1 MPNLPNMPTMPKA
14 RALLG
19 SPSVGHWLLRQALLI
34 LGITAVISTGLVL
47 MFDQRIA
54 PTVIYT
60 LCISACCFICV
71 RGLSMLLG
79 AWVNRGKSMPG
90 QVWPTWPG
98 WPLMVVSLIVGT
110 VLGYSLGNE
119 MANWVT
125 GFNEPGLRGSS
136 WRRGLTIMMVSLIP
150 GIGMTMYFVHRG
162 RLAAAEVKVQAA
174 QRQAAEN
181 QLRLLA
187 SQLEPHMLF
196 NTLANLR
203 VLIGMDPARAQAM
216 LDQLI
221 AFLRATLNASRSSQ
235 HSLKDEFARLAD
247 YLALMQIRMGTR
259 LRPVLDLPP
268 ELAALQIPPL
278 LLQPLVENA
287 IKHGLEPNIDGGE
300 LRISARLEAGQL
312 VLEVAD
318 TGVGLST
325 LPDAEGTQVGTNFG
339 LQQIRERIATHYG
352 AAARFDLQ
360 PGTSSG
366 SGGSVATLYLPTT

>member
-1 MPNLPNMPTMPKA
+1 MFDATT
-14 RALLG
+14 LLG
-19 SPSVGHWLLRQALLI
+19 HSSVGHWLLRQALLI
-34 LGITAVISTGLVL
+34 LGITAVVSSGLVVV
-47 MFDQRIA
+47 FDQRIA

-71 RGLSMLLG
+71 RGLSLLLG
-79 AWVNRGKSMPG
+79 AWVNRGKLPPD
-90 QVWPTWPG
+90 QVWPTGSGWPG
-98 WPLMVVSLIVGT
+98 WPLMVVSLIIGT
-110 VLGYSLGNE
+110 ALGYSLGIE
-119 MANWVT
+119 LANWVT

-150 GIGMTMYFVHRG
+150 GIAMTMFFVHRG

-247 YLALMQIRMGTR
+247 YLALMQIRMGVR

-268 ELAALQIPPL
+268 ELAALNIPPL

-287 IKHGLEPNIDGGE
+287 IKHGLEPAIDGGE

-318 TGVGLST
+318 SGVGLAAT
-325 LPDAEGTQVGTNFG
+325 PAADGTHFG
-339 LQQIRERIATHYG
+339 LHQIRERIATRYG
-352 AAARFDLQ
+352 SAARFDLR
-360 PGTSSG
+360 PATSSG
-366 SGGSVATLYLPTT
+366 SGGCVATLYLPTT

>member
-1 MPNLPNMPTMPKA
+1 
-14 RALLG
+14 
-19 SPSVGHWLLRQALLI
+19 
-34 LGITAVISTGLVL
+34 
-47 MFDQRIA
+47 
-54 PTVIYT
+54 
-60 LCISACCFICV
+60 
-71 RGLSMLLG
+71 
-79 AWVNRGKSMPG
+79 
-90 QVWPTWPG
+90 
-98 WPLMVVSLIVGT
+98 
-110 VLGYSLGNE
+110 
-119 MANWVT
+119 
-125 GFNEPGLRGSS
+125 
-136 WRRGLTIMMVSLIP
+136 
-150 GIGMTMYFVHRG
+150 
-162 RLAAAEVKVQAA
+162 
-174 QRQAAEN
+174 
-181 QLRLLA
+181 
-187 SQLEPHMLF
+187 MLF

-247 YLALMQIRMGTR
+247 YLALMQIRMGAR
-259 LRPVLDLPP
+259 LRPVLNLPP

-318 TGVGLST
+318 SGVGLSAT
-325 LPDAEGTQVGTNFG
+325 PVADGTQVGTNFG

-360 PGTSSG
+360 PGIA
-366 SGGSVATLYLPTT
+366 GGCFATLHLPTT

>member
-1 MPNLPNMPTMPKA
+1 MPNMSKV
-14 RALLG
+14 RSLLG
-19 SPSVGHWLLRQALLI
+19 SPSVGRWLLRQALLI
-34 LGITAVISTGLVL
+34 LGVTAVISTGLVVVL
-47 MFDQRIA
+47 DQRLV
-54 PTVIYT
+54 PTVIFSF
-60 LCISACCFICV
+60 CISACCFICV

-79 AWVNRGKSMPG
+79 AWAYRGQLPSG

-119 MANWVT
+119 LANWVT

-136 WRRGLTIMMVSLIP
+136 WRRGLTLMVLSLIP
-150 GIGMTMYFVHRG
+150 GIGMTMFFVHRG
-162 RLAAAEVKVQAA
+162 RLAAAELKVQAA

-235 HSLKDEFARLAD
+235 HSLKDEFARLGD
-247 YLALMQIRMGTR
+247 YLALMQIRMGAR

-287 IKHGLEPNIDGGE
+287 IKHGLEPHIDGGE
-300 LRISARLEAGQL
+300 LRISARLKAGQL

-318 TGVGLST
+318 SGVGLRT
-325 LPDAEGTQVGTNFG
+325 LPDADGTQVGTNFG
-339 LQQIRERIATHYG
+339 LQQIRERIATRYG
-352 AAARFDLQ
+352 AAARLDLQ

-366 SGGSVATLYLPTT
+366 SGGCVATLYLPTT